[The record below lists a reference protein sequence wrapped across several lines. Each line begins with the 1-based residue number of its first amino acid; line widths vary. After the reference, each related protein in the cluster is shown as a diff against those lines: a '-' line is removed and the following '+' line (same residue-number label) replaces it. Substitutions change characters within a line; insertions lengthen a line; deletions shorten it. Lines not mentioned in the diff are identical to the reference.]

1 MVPRLSYFSP
11 IDREMFRHVRPFQ
24 AGDIRWATQAS
35 RYARR
40 AFFPLDRLAKPCA
53 RSRLR
58 GGQRQLAMIAMALA
72 LEPSQLIAN
81 EWTTA
86 LDVTTQVQI
95 LADWSNFRQGMGPDA
110 DTVRRLTANH
120 HIRESRRR
128 CPAPA
133 SRRR

>member
-1 MVPRLSYFSP
+1 
-11 IDREMFRHVRPFQ
+11 
-24 AGDIRWATQAS
+24 
-35 RYARR
+35 
-40 AFFPLDRLAKPCA
+40 
-53 RSRLR
+53 
-58 GGQRQLAMIAMALA
+58 MIAMALA